1 MRGVEILVV
10 EDEPLSRD
18 VLVRLLES
26 RGFAAACAN
35 DGPAGLQFLRE
46 RTPSLVLLDVSM
58 PAMSG
63 LEVLR
68 CIRQE
73 HTHDQLPV
81 ILVTAMVDSDDVIAG
96 LEAGANDYVVKPV
109 NLPVLLAR
117 INVALRIKH
126 GVERLMKAERHR
138 VMLEALDSTCAK
150 IAGPMADV
158 IGNLEQLLPDLRVAE
173 TNGEPGA
180 ALRPRLEETLAWAR
194 EAGAVIAKLQKIAS
208 YQRIPYTDGLGGF
221 VEASLESV
229 APGEPLR
236 EAET

>member
-1 MRGVEILVV
+1 MRGVDILVV

-26 RGFAAACAN
+26 RGFTVHCTH
-35 DGPAGLQFLRE
+35 DGPACLQWMRE
-46 RTPSLVLLDVSM
+46 NTPSLVLLDVSM

-68 CIRQE
+68 CIRQDYA
-73 HTHDQLPV
+73 HDQLPV
-81 ILVTAMVDSDDVIAG
+81 ILVTAMVDSDDVVAG

-138 VMLEALDSTCAK
+138 VMLGALDSTCTK
-150 IAGPMADV
+150 IAGPMSDV
-158 IGNLEQLLPDLRVAE
+158 IGNLERLMPDLPAGEE
-173 TNGEPGA
+173 T
-180 ALRPRLEETLAWAR
+180 LRRRLEETLAWAR
-194 EAGAVIAKLQKIAS
+194 EAGDVIAKLHKIAG

-229 APGEPLR
+229 ARDEEAREP
-236 EAET
+236 AT